1 MGFAFQ
7 LPYVTNQTSHFTPHR
22 DLPSAK
28 VMAGCELVVENA
40 CRAAASCVLKRAQG
54 GMREQLL
61 SLHAVAAASTAS
73 AAPAPGATSAP
84 SASASSSPS
93 SDISHKTAVTECA
106 RCLESIVRGAMKEL
120 QVLSAT
126 STPILQR
133 FSRFFTDILHESCRA
148 IIVNT
153 AIGYF
158 PAIFYRVQIFSCHF

>member
-1 MGFAFQ
+1 
-7 LPYVTNQTSHFTPHR
+7 
-22 DLPSAK
+22 
-28 VMAGCELVVENA
+28 
-40 CRAAASCVLKRAQG
+40 
-54 GMREQLL
+54 MREQLL
-61 SLHAVAAASTAS
+61 ALHAVAAASTAS
-73 AAPAPGATSAP
+73 SAPAPGAASAP
-84 SASASSSPS
+84 SVPSSS

-153 AIGYF
+153 AIGWFMFAVSKYF
-158 PAIFYRVQIFSCHF
+158 RVIFELFGRFVPRPGHISTCSRSKLAALVTG